1 MNHTTLRYDSS
12 LPAEVHS
19 ILQAILRASIE
30 IQRAIRFQMVHRLQG
45 KQKLHQNASGDV
57 QEELDVLSNTI
68 MVMHL
73 IQSKACNILIS
84 EENECPIQVPAE
96 QRGTHL
102 VAFDP
107 LDGSSNLE
115 CNGPVGTIFS
125 IYENK
130 REEIYL
136 PSSHLRAAGYIL
148 YGPATELVIAAQG
161 QVQRYVLDSQ
171 QKYEYV
177 GTLQIP
183 KNGKEI
189 YSINEASSAQWGPD
203 IRKWIEG
210 YKAPGTKY
218 TARYIG
224 SMVADVHRTLLYGG
238 VFCYPADK
246 KNVNG
251 KLRLFYECIPMA
263 YIIELA
269 GGKAIVGKASTQRIL
284 ELVPKELHQRSP
296 ILLGSVQE
304 IETYQLR
311 SKL

>member
-1 MNHTTLRYDSS
+1 MNHTILRYDSS
-12 LPAEVHS
+12 LPIEVHS
-19 ILQAILRASIE
+19 ILQAIIKSSIE
-30 IQRAIRFQMVHRLQG
+30 IQRAIRFQTIHRLQDH
-45 KQKLHQNASGDV
+45 KKVHQNASGDF
-57 QEELDVLSNTI
+57 QEPLDVLSNTI

-73 IQSKACNILIS
+73 IQSKACNVLIS
-84 EENECPIQVPAE
+84 EENECPIQVPTE

-107 LDGSSNLE
+107 LDGSSNLS

-136 PSSHLRAAGYIL
+136 PSSHLRATGYIL
-148 YGPATELVIAAQG
+148 YGPATELIIAAQG
-161 QVQRYVLDSQ
+161 QVQRYVLDSFN
-171 QKYEYV
+171 KYEYV
-177 GTLQIP
+177 GTIQIP
-183 KNGKEI
+183 KNGKAI
-189 YSINEASSAQWGPD
+189 YSINEASSAQWGVD
-203 IRKWIEG
+203 IRRWIDG
-210 YKAPGTKY
+210 YKIAGTKY

-246 KNVNG
+246 KNPNG

-263 YIIELA
+263 YIMELA
-269 GGKAIVGKASTQRIL
+269 GGKAIVGKASVQRIL
-284 ELVPKELHQRSP
+284 ELVPKEIHRRSP
-296 ILLGSVQE
+296 ILLGSIQE
-304 IETYQLR
+304 IETYQMR